1 MLTVFNIPRRDIGH
15 IHIETE
21 MQLHSI
27 SVLLDTVAVTNWVVL
42 AMMQLVM
49 LYCPTMIP
57 MDNVCVIVKVMS
69 PLILLI
75 IL

>member
-15 IHIETE
+15 THIETE

-27 SVLLDTVAVTNWVVL
+27 SVLLDTVAVIDWVAL

-49 LYCPTMIP
+49 LYCPTVIP
-57 MDNVCVIVKVMS
+57 MDNVCVIVKVVS
-69 PLILLI
+69 HLILF